1 MSNLDN
7 KYYRLVDDLKSG
19 ALSITVV
26 FRAIRTYYE
35 DNEDIPEGV
44 RTLLS
49 SAEGAGYLNKQ
60 LNMMRTVAGLLELA
74 YRRGKQHGEEG
85 GD

>member
-1 MSNLDN
+1 MEDTKN
-7 KYYRLVDDLKSG
+7 KYYQLVKDLKSG
-19 ALSITVV
+19 DLAMSTV

-35 DNEDIPEGV
+35 ENEDIPEGV
-44 RTLLS
+44 RNLLS
-49 SAEGAGYLNKQ
+49 SPEGAGYLNKQ
-60 LNMMRTVAGLLELA
+60 LNMMRNVAGLLELA